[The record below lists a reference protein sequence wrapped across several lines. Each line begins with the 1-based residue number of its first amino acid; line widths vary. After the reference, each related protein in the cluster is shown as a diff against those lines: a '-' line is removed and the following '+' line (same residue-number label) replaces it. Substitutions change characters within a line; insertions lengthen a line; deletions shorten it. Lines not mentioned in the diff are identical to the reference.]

1 MSNSPAH
8 QDTVPTPDQLVA
20 RATAMVPVLR
30 ERSAKTEE
38 IRQIPRETVDD
49 FIRAGFMRAAVPTR
63 FGGYNYGI
71 DTITEIAVQVGRGCG
86 SSAWMAGQWPGHNFM
101 VSLYTLEAQQ
111 EYFADGPDTVS
122 STASAIAKL
131 DMQPEKGGWRIRD
144 SHLRF
149 SSGCDHAEWIQIMG
163 QHGIGLIPKSD
174 FEIVDDWRVSGLRG
188 TGSKSIII
196 KETFIPPYR
205 FLPFETTREGKAPGA
220 LINDNPFQRAPL
232 VMCLNQLLMAAAVG
246 MAKGVSELFESRVGK
261 RMDLHTG
268 KPSSEGAGAQLR
280 FAESTAEIDVAEMLL
295 RKNCAKLA
303 EWGRTGHITSVLD
316 RVTLR
321 RDTTY
326 ATKLAV
332 QAALRLTTQGD
343 ASGMF
348 DVNPIGRMARDI
360 QMAAVQASLT
370 WDEPA
375 QAYSR
380 VKWGVEGP
388 ISYLSG

>member
-1 MSNSPAH
+1 EEQLVMSTEANL
-8 QDTVPTPDQLVA
+8 QDVPTPDELVA
-20 RATAMVPVLR
+20 RATAMIPTLR

-49 FIRAGFMRAAVPTR
+49 FIQAGFMRTAVPKR

-71 DTITEIAVQVGRGCG
+71 DTVTRIAVQVGRACG
-86 SSAWMAGQWPGHNFM
+86 SSAWMAGQWAGHNFM
-101 VSLYTLEAQQ
+101 VGLYTLEAQE
-111 EYFADGPDTVS
+111 EYFANGPDTVS

-174 FEIVDDWRVSGLRG
+174 FEVLDDWKVAGLRG
-188 TGSKSIII
+188 TGSKSVII
-196 KETFIPPYR
+196 KDTFIPPYR
-205 FLPFETTREGKAPGA
+205 FLPFEITREGKAPGA

-232 VMCLNQLLMAAAVG
+232 VMSLNQLLLAAAVG

-280 FAESTAEIDVAEMLL
+280 FAESTAEI
-295 RKNCAKLA
+295 
-303 EWGRTGHITSVLD
+303 GRAHV
-316 RVTLR
+316 
-321 RDTTY
+321 
-326 ATKLAV
+326 
-332 QAALRLTTQGD
+332 
-343 ASGMF
+343 
-348 DVNPIGRMARDI
+348 
-360 QMAAVQASLT
+360 
-370 WDEPA
+370 
-375 QAYSR
+375 
-380 VKWGVEGP
+380 
-388 ISYLSG
+388 

>member
-1 MSNSPAH
+1 MSTEANL
-8 QDTVPTPDQLVA
+8 QDVPTPDELVA
-20 RATAMVPVLR
+20 RATAMIPTLR

-49 FIRAGFMRAAVPTR
+49 FIQAGFMRSAVPKR

-71 DTITEIAVQVGRGCG
+71 DTVTRIAVQVGRACG
-86 SSAWMAGQWPGHNFM
+86 SSAWMAGQWAGHNFM
-101 VSLYTLEAQQ
+101 VGLYTLEAQE
-111 EYFADGPDTVS
+111 EYFANGPDTVS

-174 FEIVDDWRVSGLRG
+174 FEVLDDWKVAGLRG
-188 TGSKSIII
+188 TGSKSVII
-196 KETFIPPYR
+196 KDTFIPPYR
-205 FLPFETTREGKAPGA
+205 FLPFEITREGKAPGA

-232 VMCLNQLLMAAAVG
+232 VMSLNQLLLAAAVG

-295 RKNCAKLA
+295 ANNCAKLA
-303 EWGRTGHITSVLD
+303 EWGSSGHITDVMD

-321 RDTTY
+321 RNTTY
-326 ATKLAV
+326 AAKLAV
-332 QAALRLTTQGD
+332 QAVLRLTTQGD

-348 DVNPIGRMARDI
+348 DVNPMGRMARDI
-360 QMAAVQASLT
+360 QMAGLQASLT